1 MLPPYQIRSE
11 AYRWDTLLSESN
23 DLPAGNSF
31 MLSTSINTKKK
42 KKKQTWDVK
51 SQYKKSYE
59 RTNYT
64 FHKTLKLKKILNIF
78 K

>member
-11 AYRWDTLLSESN
+11 AYRWDTLLSESK

-42 KKKQTWDVK
+42 QAWDVK

>member
-1 MLPPYQIRSE
+1 MGHFTLWIQRPACRELLYALNFNQYQ
-11 AYRWDTLLSESN
+11 
-23 DLPAGNSF
+23 
-31 MLSTSINTKKK
+31 K